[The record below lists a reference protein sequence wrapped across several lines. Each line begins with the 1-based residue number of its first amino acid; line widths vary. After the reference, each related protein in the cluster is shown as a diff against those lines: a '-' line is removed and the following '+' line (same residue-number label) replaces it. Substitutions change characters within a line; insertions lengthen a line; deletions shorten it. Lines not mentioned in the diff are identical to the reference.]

1 MRIAPREKYL
11 TSNLV
16 AKFGASLRRL
26 RSFVNMYHS
35 SLGKNRPLLLIL
47 SSKGGRQAFGV
58 QNMRMQEEVSI

>member
-16 AKFGASLRRL
+16 AKFGASLRL